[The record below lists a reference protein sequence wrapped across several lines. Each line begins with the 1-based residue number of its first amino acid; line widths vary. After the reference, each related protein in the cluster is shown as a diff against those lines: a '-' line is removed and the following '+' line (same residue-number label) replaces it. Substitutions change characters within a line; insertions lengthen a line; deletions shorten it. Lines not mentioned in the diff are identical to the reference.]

1 MNARRIMTGLAVTT
15 LVLGTATL
23 TFARGY
29 QGRMAG
35 AYAGNY
41 GGSYIN
47 AAYQNLTPEKRA
59 AVDKLIQD
67 HVAEVTP
74 LREQLQAKHLELNAL
89 SANPNAKPDQISRL
103 SGEVAELSSKLNDT
117 AVSFREKMAAETGFE
132 AMPYG
137 GYGRGG
143 AGCVYGYASDGYGR
157 GYGYD
162 GYGRGAMGGRGM
174 NGRGMNGAYMG
185 WNR

>member
-1 MNARRIMTGLAVTT
+1 MNARRIMAGLAVTT

-41 GGSYIN
+41 GACYYN
-47 AAYQNLTPEKRA
+47 AGYQDLTPEKRA

-103 SGEVAELSSKLNDT
+103 SGEVAELSSRLNDT

-143 AGCVYGYASDGYGR
+143 AGCVYGCAYDGYGR
-157 GYGYD
+157 GYD
-162 GYGRGAMGGRGM
+162 GYGRGGMAGRGM
-174 NGRGMNGAYMG
+174 NGRGMNGGYYHMG

>member
-1 MNARRIMTGLAVTT
+1 MNARRIMAGLAVTT

-41 GGSYIN
+41 GACYYN
-47 AAYQNLTPEKRA
+47 AGYQDLTPEKRA

-74 LREQLQAKHLELNAL
+74 LREQLQAERPFRQSQCQAG
-89 SANPNAKPDQISRL
+89 SDQQ
-103 SGEVAELSSKLNDT
+103 T
-117 AVSFREKMAAETGFE
+117 FRGSCRTFFQTER
-132 AMPYG
+132 YG
-137 GYGRGG
+137 
-143 AGCVYGYASDGYGR
+143 CEFS
-157 GYGYD
+157 
-162 GYGRGAMGGRGM
+162 
-174 NGRGMNGAYMG
+174 
-185 WNR
+185 